1 MGLITGLC
9 FSTVFLAW
17 EGEAGVEDWGSTSS
31 SPSSNELGQIQGG
44 GQVEQEHDG
53 AGGERTGAN
62 MTLAEVLLGSF
73 APLLVRVTRS
83 ARS

>member
-17 EGEAGVEDWGSTSS
+17 EGEEGVEDWGSTTS

-44 GQVEQEHDG
+44 GQVEQ
-53 AGGERTGAN
+53 GGEGNAQKRI
-62 MTLAEVLLGSF
+62 
-73 APLLVRVTRS
+73 
-83 ARS
+83 